1 MLHGRALLPTWWQLF
16 LHAVHGRQGGNCS
29 YMQFTCSIQI
39 RGGGVTRSQRLCDIF
54 RPHLIALLYYK
65 CIRKQMLCLL
75 KNKGESCLIILGG
88 SWMIIWKDT
97 IGARVVP
104 FCKWAPINLTLS
116 LGEIAVWKIF
126 NCSQCNDTKW
136 KWPKQQT
143 DKGRNKQRN
152 FLLVWDE
159 LGWDALQNLN
169 YPQ

>member
-1 MLHGRALLPTWWQLF
+1 MAIVPTCSSWEARWQLF
-16 LHAVHGRQGGNCS
+16 LHAVH
-29 YMQFTCSIQI
+29 MQHSNQV
-39 RGGGVTRSQRLCDIF
+39 GGVTRSQRLCDIF

-88 SWMIIWKDT
+88 SWMIIWKDA

-104 FCKWAPINLTLS
+104 FCNWAPINLTLS

-126 NCSQCNDTKW
+126 NCSQCNDTKL
-136 KWPKQQT
+136 KWPKQET

-152 FLLVWDE
+152 ILLVWDE